1 MVPQIM
7 MFSAADYIGSAGASG
22 KCESLQQTQH
32 YWSENL
38 RINTTTICFISMC
51 SHYFLLYAHISIH
64 IWLYIYIYAYVCSYS
79 CKHIFIHI
87 HIHMHVQGHTR
98 IYIYHILAYTFMHII
113 LISHLPRLDQ
123 WIAACANGF
132 QHCFALTGSTPKGQ
146 CPMQNSKWQGRCTR
160 LLSYNYGKSSCLLG
174 LYMDVK
180 LSNFQRRSTFH
191 GLMPCLRSAVTP
203 WKSSAQRS
211 QHSLGPCLHGPWNS
225 STA

>member
-1 MVPQIM
+1 MVPQVM
-7 MFSAADYIGSAGASG
+7 MFSAADDIGSAGASG

-38 RINTTTICFISMC
+38 RINTTNICFISMC
-51 SHYFLLYAHISIH
+51 SHYVLLYAHISIH
-64 IWLYIYIYAYVCSYS
+64 IWLYIYAYVCSYS

-87 HIHMHVQGHTR
+87 HIHMHVHVHTH

-146 CPMQNSKWQGRCTR
+146 
-160 LLSYNYGKSSCLLG
+160 NYAKLKVAYRVDVRGSCLII
-174 LYMDVK
+174 ME
-180 LSNFQRRSTFH
+180 NHHF
-191 GLMPCLRSAVTP
+191 
-203 WKSSAQRS
+203 W
-211 QHSLGPCLHGPWNS
+211 
-225 STA
+225 